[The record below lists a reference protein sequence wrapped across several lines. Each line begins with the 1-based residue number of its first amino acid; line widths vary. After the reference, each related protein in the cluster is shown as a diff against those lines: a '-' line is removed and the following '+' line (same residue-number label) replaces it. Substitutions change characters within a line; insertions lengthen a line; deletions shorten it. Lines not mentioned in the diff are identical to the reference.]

1 MNDISNTAGK
11 RQHVTILGATGS
23 IGVSTLRVIAAHPD
37 RYAVFALTANRN
49 TALLLEQ
56 CLAFRPA
63 FAVTADAA
71 QAALLREQ
79 LAAAGC
85 STQVLSGVPGLVD
98 VARAEPVDAVMA
110 AIVGGAGLLPTLAAA
125 QAGKKVLLAN
135 KEALVMAGDLFM
147 QAARDNG
154 ARILPI
160 DSEHNAIFQ
169 CLPVNAEARFD
180 HAPAHGF
187 SKIVLTASGGP
198 FRDIALEAMAQ
209 VTPDQACA
217 HPNWKMG
224 RKISVDSATMINKA
238 LELIEAS
245 YLFETPAG
253 RIDILIHPQSIVHSM
268 VYYRDGSVLA
278 QLGNPDMRTP
288 IAHGLA
294 WPERIDA
301 GVAPLDL
308 AQLGRLDFMPADPQ
322 RFPGLVL
329 GRQAAASRG
338 AAPIIFNA
346 ANEMAVAAFLDGQL
360 GFTGIPVIID
370 RVLQRLET
378 SAPDSLDEVLD
389 IDRRAR
395 AEALC
400 LLQAGNRPLQKLH

>member
-1 MNDISNTAGK
+1 MSRPDLQ
-11 RQHVTILGATGS
+11 RQRVSILGATGS
-23 IGVSTLRVIAAHPD
+23 IGVNTLRVIADHPAN
-37 RYAVFALTANRN
+37 YEVFALTANRN
-49 TALLLEQ
+49 TELLFEQ
-56 CLAFRPA
+56 CCVFHPR
-63 FAVTADAA
+63 FAVTADEQQA
-71 QAALLREQ
+71 QHLRQ
-79 LAAAGC
+79 RLVAAGC
-85 STQVLSGVPGLVD
+85 STEVLWGVPGLVE
-98 VARAEPVDAVMA
+98 VASAPAVDTVMA
-110 AIVGGAGLLPTLAAA
+110 AIVGGAGLVPTFAAA

-169 CLPVNAEARFD
+169 CLPIDPEGHFD
-180 HAPAHGF
+180 QNPELGF

-198 FRDIALEAMAQ
+198 FRDVPLVSLAL

-245 YLFETPAG
+245 YLFATPAS

-288 IAHGLA
+288 IAYGLA
-294 WPERIDA
+294 WPRRIDA
-301 GVAPLDL
+301 GVLPLDL
-308 AQLGRLDFMPADPQ
+308 AAVGRLDFSPADPQ
-322 RFPGLVL
+322 RFPGLAL
-329 GRQAAASRG
+329 GRQVAESKG
-338 AAPIIFNA
+338 AAPIVFNA
-346 ANEMAVAAFLDGQL
+346 ANEIAVGAFLAGEL
-360 GFTGIPVIID
+360 GFTAIPAIIE
-370 RVLQRLET
+370 RVLQQLDTE
-378 SAPDSLDEVLD
+378 PPGSLDDVLE
-389 IDRRAR
+389 IDQRAR
-395 AEALC
+395 AGALA
-400 LLQAGNRPLQKLH
+400 LLPAAGNNKNCTKP